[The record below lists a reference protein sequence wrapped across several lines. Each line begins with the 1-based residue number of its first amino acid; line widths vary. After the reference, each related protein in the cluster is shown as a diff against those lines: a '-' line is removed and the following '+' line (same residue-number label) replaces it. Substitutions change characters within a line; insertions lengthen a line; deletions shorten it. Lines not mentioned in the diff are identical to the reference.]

1 MTEKCIEAQI
11 TVHKD
16 APVSSIAGMLADI
29 LIDGVYQALKDHPE
43 ELIRRDRADEIGKVV
58 CHAKLFLQQLPE
70 AERNPAFWYPQEAR
84 KES

>member
-29 LIDGVYQALKDHPE
+29 LIDG
-43 ELIRRDRADEIGKVV
+43 
-58 CHAKLFLQQLPE
+58 
-70 AERNPAFWYPQEAR
+70 AERP
-84 KES
+84 S